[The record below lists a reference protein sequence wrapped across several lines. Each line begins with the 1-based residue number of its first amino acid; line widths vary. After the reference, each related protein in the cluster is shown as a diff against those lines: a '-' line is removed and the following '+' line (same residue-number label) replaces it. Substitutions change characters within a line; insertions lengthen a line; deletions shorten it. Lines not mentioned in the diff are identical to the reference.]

1 MSFAIEKASPFDIV
15 GSAASRQAGSATAAN
30 SAVFVIPATIR
41 RVLIEVYYNGSAT
54 LGNILEIVPKLSC
67 ATTPQLATD
76 DVWTIPGIW
85 DGVVTSGAGTAPP
98 AGSDYT
104 ATPPFGQIT
113 HDHLAIRTRA
123 TTGASD
129 KIRIHFSLNVEA
141 HNQLCLQYADL
152 GGNPGTIWIR
162 GSYYA

>member
-15 GSAASRQAGSATAAN
+15 GSSASRQAGSATAAN
-30 SAVFVIPATIR
+30 SAVFSIPQIIR
-41 RVLIEVYYNGSAT
+41 RVLIEVYYDAAAT
-54 LGNILEIVPKLSC
+54 PGNLVEIVPKLSC
-67 ATTPQLATD
+67 ATSAPLATD

-85 DGVVTSGAGTAPP
+85 DGVVTDGAGTTPP

-104 ATPPFGQIT
+104 ASPNFGRIT
-113 HDHLAIRTRA
+113 HDSLAIRTPP
-123 TTGASD
+123 TSGASD

-141 HNQLCLQYADL
+141 HKHMCLQYADL